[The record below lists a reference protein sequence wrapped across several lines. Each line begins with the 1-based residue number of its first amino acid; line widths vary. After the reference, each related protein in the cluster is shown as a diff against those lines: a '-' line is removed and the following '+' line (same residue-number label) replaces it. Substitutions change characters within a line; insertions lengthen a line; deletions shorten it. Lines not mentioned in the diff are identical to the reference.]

1 MGGTACLTSENAP
14 PLGGSAGTAVRGE
27 GDSRRHLKA
36 LASLSF
42 GPGVLLPNGG
52 SSDSRPFLRDEPFLS
67 GTLGTLLCPRRPAL
81 DFMSVS
87 SRSAGMAVSFHR
99 GTSVPG
105 NSPHLLQ
112 GCFIQPWSLFLFS
125 LSLFFLLKRLLFKY
139 WTSQTY
145 SAFPSFP
152 LQVLRCPFHPAP
164 QVLCHRFLSYRVRN
178 LQEPSGTDARS
189 LSSLQGRVS
198 S

>member
-14 PLGGSAGTAVRGE
+14 PLGGLAGTAVRGE
-27 GDSRRHLKA
+27 GDSRRRLKA

-125 LSLFFLLKRLLFKY
+125 LSLFFFTKTPIIQILDIADILCL
-139 WTSQTY
+139 
-145 SAFPSFP
+145 P
-152 LQVLRCPFHPAP
+152 LISSPGA
-164 QVLCHRFLSYRVRN
+164 
-178 LQEPSGTDARS
+178 EMS
-189 LSSLQGRVS
+189 LPPCTPGSLP
-198 S
+198 